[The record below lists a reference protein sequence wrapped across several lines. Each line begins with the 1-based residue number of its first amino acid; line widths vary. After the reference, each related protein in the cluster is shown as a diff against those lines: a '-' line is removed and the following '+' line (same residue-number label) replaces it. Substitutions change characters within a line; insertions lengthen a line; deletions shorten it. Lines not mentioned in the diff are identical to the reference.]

1 MDEPEVPLPFLPG
14 EVGNGEFLPR
24 PPTRRDRAVVRQ
36 CLAEADR
43 AMSAS
48 GLLPAQW
55 QPRGPITRR
64 GMLAW
69 LARPETR
76 WAPW

>member
-24 PPTRRDRAVVRQ
+24 PPTARDRAVVRQ

-43 AMSAS
+43 ASRRLGLDRRRFLQSA
-48 GLLPAQW
+48 GGMAA
-55 QPRGPITRR
+55 
-64 GMLAW
+64 MLAAVN
-69 LARPETR
+69 LA
-76 WAPW
+76 AC